1 MNVDILSYDL
11 KSYLDFIYDVKL
23 TDRKFSCN

>member
-11 KSYLDFIYDVKL
+11 KSYLNFIYDVKL
-23 TDRKFSCN
+23 TDRTFSFN